1 MLFVFVVMINTV
13 NEEDR
18 RSFNFRSFISKFN
31 TIHDAKEES
40 YEIGYVQ
47 TSVTVIL
54 TRIYSMRRFKMLTLT
69 VETKSSWYRCD
80 FHKQVSLFHRHEI
93 SETLYK

>member
-1 MLFVFVVMINTV
+1 M
-13 NEEDR
+13 R
-18 RSFNFRSFISKFN
+18 RIAEVLIFGFSFISKFN
-31 TIHDAKEES
+31 IIHDAKEES

-69 VETKSSWYRCD
+69 VETKSSWYRWD

>member
-1 MLFVFVVMINTV
+1 MM
-13 NEEDR
+13 
-18 RSFNFRSFISKFN
+18 
-31 TIHDAKEES
+31 DAKEES
-40 YEIGYVQ
+40 YETGYIQ

-69 VETKSSWYRCD
+69 VETKSSWYPWD

>member
-1 MLFVFVVMINTV
+1 MLVFVFVVMINTT

-31 TIHDAKEES
+31 AIQDAKEES
-40 YEIGYVQ
+40 YEIGYIQ

-54 TRIYSMRRFKMLTLT
+54 TRIYSIRRFKMLTLT

-80 FHKQVSLFHRHEI
+80 FHKQVSLFGRHKI
-93 SETLYK
+93 SETL

>member
-1 MLFVFVVMINTV
+1 M
-13 NEEDR
+13 R
-18 RSFNFRSFISKFN
+18 RIAEVLIFGFSFISKFN
-31 TIHDAKEES
+31 IIHDAKKES
-40 YEIGYVQ
+40 FEIGYIQ

-69 VETKSSWYRCD
+69 VETKSSWYRWD